1 MDKQQ
6 ISLDSIKGH
15 IGGFLKSGSK
25 QLKEGIIDNNP
36 ILVQLLGMCPTL
48 AVSTSVVNAVGMG
61 IATTSVLVFSN
72 LLISLLR
79 RFIPKQVRIAAFIIV
94 ISGFVTAVE
103 LIIKAYF
110 PALDRSLG
118 VFIPLIVVNCIILAR
133 AEMFASKHGPLPSV
147 MDGLSMGL
155 GFMFG
160 LILLASIRELIGAGT
175 LVGYPVL
182 GENYQPA
189 LLFIMPP
196 GAFITLGFLIA
207 IMQKMKTIKIKKKKV
222 LSEIS
227 KTETDNNNAEVIKL
241 RKAEAKLKSETK
253 AAEKAE
259 ARAKADAEKAEAR
272 AKADAE
278 KAEARA
284 KADAEKAEAKAKADA
299 EKAEAK
305 AIADAEKAE
314 ARAKAGDAE
323 KTEENMKEDI
333 EKTNIKTVQASVSN
347 SKIEMIKDAILQ
359 AKNELEENTNKS
371 ENKSEVTDV
380 KKEKTENDIKNEEKG
395 TGGDNL
401 Q

>member
-6 ISLDSIKGH
+6 INLDSIKGH

-36 ILVQLLGMCPTL
+36 ILVQLLGTCPTL

-94 ISGFVTAVE
+94 ISGFVSAVE

-207 IMQKMKTIKIKKKKV
+207 FMQKMKNINSKNKEV
-222 LSEIS
+222 LSDDIIV
-227 KTETDNNNAEVIKL
+227 ETDDNNADVNKQQ
-241 RKAEAKLKSETK
+241 KTEAKLKSETK

-259 ARAKADAEKAEAR
+259 AKAKTDAEKAESK
-272 AKADAE
+272 AKADAG
-278 KAEARA
+278 
-284 KADAEKAEAKAKADA
+284 KAEAKAKADA
-299 EKAEAK
+299 GNTEEKAK
-305 AIADAEKAE
+305 S
-314 ARAKAGDAE
+314 DAE
-323 KTEENMKEDI
+323 KTDENIKEDT
-333 EKTNIKTVQASVSN
+333 EKNNIKAVQAAGSN

-359 AKNELEENTNKS
+359 AKNELDENTNKS
-371 ENKSEVTDV
+371 ENKSKVTDV
-380 KKEKTENDIKNEEKG
+380 KKEITKNNIDNEEKG

>member
-6 ISLDSIKGH
+6 INLDSLKNH

-36 ILVQLLGMCPTL
+36 ILVQLLGTCPTL
-48 AVSTSVVNAVGMG
+48 ATSTSVVNAVGMG

-79 RFIPKQVRIAAFIIV
+79 HFIPKQVRIAAFIIV
-94 ISGFVTAVE
+94 ISGFVSAVE

-133 AEMFASKHGPLPSV
+133 AEMFASKNGPLPSV
-147 MDGLSMGL
+147 MDGLAMGL

-160 LILLASIRELIGAGT
+160 LILLASIREIIGAGT
-175 LVGYPVL
+175 FAGYPVL

-189 LLFIMPP
+189 LLFLMPP

-207 IMQKMKTIKIKKKKV
+207 FMQKMKTIKSKNKKV
-222 LSEIS
+222 LSDVNKAES
-227 KTETDNNNAEVIKL
+227 DNENTEAKIQ
-241 RKAEAKLKSETK
+241 RKAEAKQKSET
-253 AAEKAE
+253 
-259 ARAKADAEKAEAR
+259 RT
-272 AKADAE
+272 
-278 KAEARA
+278 
-284 KADAEKAEAKAKADA
+284 AEKAEAKSKVDT
-299 EKAEAK
+299 
-305 AIADAEKAE
+305 
-314 ARAKAGDAE
+314 E
-323 KTEENMKEDI
+323 KTETDTKADTEITDK
-333 EKTNIKTVQASVSN
+333 KTDQSAVLN

-359 AKNELEENTNKS
+359 AKNELEVNNNVS
-371 ENKSEVTDV
+371 ES
-380 KKEKTENDIKNEEKG
+380 KTEMADEKKAKIEKAENGIKNKG
-395 TGGDNL
+395 KDVGGGNL